1 MGVNRVALAWGF
13 AEATL
18 FFIAPDVWL
27 TLVARERL
35 RTGLIA
41 SLYSLA
47 GALAGGALIY
57 WLGAT
62 HQQTLIGMMEALP
75 AIGPAMLERVQ
86 ATLLDQG
93 ASATLLGPLS
103 GTPYKLYAA
112 QAAHSGIGLIPFLL
126 ISIPARMIRFLL
138 LTLASNY
145 GLKVLS
151 NGWPGVNRL
160 LVLSVCWVLFYGWYF
175 SVMPG

>member
-1 MGVNRVALAWGF
+1 MKQVAMAWGF

-18 FFIAPDVWL
+18 FFIVPDVWL
-27 TLVARERL
+27 TLVARKRL

-47 GALAGGALIY
+47 GALVGGILVY

-62 HQQTLIGMMEALP
+62 HQQTLIGVMEALP
-75 AIGPAMLERVQ
+75 AIGPEMV
-86 ATLLDQG
+86 DQVRDALSG
-93 ASATLLGPLS
+93 QGVFALLLGPLS

-112 QAAHSGIGLIPFLL
+112 QAAHSGVGLAPFLL

-138 LTLASNY
+138 VTLLSYY
-145 GLKVLS
+145 GLKALA
-151 NGWPGVNRL
+151 NWWPGVNRL